1 MLGRIHSIDTF
12 STLDGPGIRTVI
24 FMQGCFL
31 RCKYCHN
38 PDTWSRESDHSRD
51 YTSEALMHIITR
63 GKPYF
68 DATGGGITFSGGEPL
83 LQHQFLKEIFILC
96 REIGISTAFDSSLY
110 VSTNIIDNLL
120 SCTDLVLADIKQM
133 DRAKSQELVGSGN
146 ELNLSNIELINQRRV
161 PIWIRYVVVPGWTDD
176 RKDVEAM
183 ARFIA
188 PLTCIERVDLLPYHA
203 LGRHKWSMLGI
214 KYDLKDLHPPSR
226 EQMMELKLLV
236 EKHSS
241 KQVVIHE

>member
-24 FMQGCFL
+24 FMQGCSL

-38 PDTWSRESDHSRD
+38 PDTWSRESADSRD
-51 YTSEALMHIITR
+51 YTPEALMHIIAR

-68 DATGGGITFSGGEPL
+68 DASRGGITFSGGEPL
-83 LQHQFLKEIFILC
+83 LQHRFIKDIFVRC

-110 VSTNIIDNLL
+110 ISPRIVEDLL
-120 SCTDLVLADIKQM
+120 GCTDLVLADIKQM
-133 DRAKSQELVGSGN
+133 DRSRSLELVGAAN
-146 ELNLSNIELINQRRV
+146 ELNLGNIELINNHQV
-161 PIWIRYVVVPGWTDD
+161 SIWIRYVVVPGWTDD

-188 PLTCIERVDLLPYHA
+188 PLAWVKRVDLLPYHA
-203 LGRHKWSMLGI
+203 LGRHKWPMLGME
-214 KYDLKDLHPPSR
+214 YELADLYPPSR
-226 EQMMELKLLV
+226 EQMLELKRLV
-236 EKHSS
+236 EEHSN
-241 KQVVIHE
+241 KLVVIHE